1 MVDIKVTGPAAAQ
14 GTDKK
19 KAASRPTGGPA
30 FASLLDDAAD
40 VSAPAPA
47 AAAGFIGSYIPLTND
62 DDDNGQP
69 KPRKAKQQAHDLL
82 ENLQTLAEDVL
93 AGQASGAATK
103 LEAYLHAEVTDKAD
117 LSPAVQQA
125 LDELST
131 RAAVAA
137 AKVKG

>member
-14 GTDKK
+14 GPDKK

-30 FASLLDDAAD
+30 FASLLDDTAD
-40 VSAPAPA
+40 VAAATPAT
-47 AAAGFIGSYIPLTND
+47 AAGFLNPYLPLTND
-62 DDDNGQP
+62 EDDNGQP

-93 AGQASGAATK
+93 AGQASVAATK
-103 LEAYLHAEVTDKAD
+103 LEAYLHAEVTDKAN
-117 LSPAVQQA
+117 LSVAAQQA

-131 RAAVAA
+131 LAAVAA